1 MVKRKKVIIIL
12 AILLLIPLVAKY
24 APRNLS
30 LSSSEV
36 TRVNMLIFDGGK
48 FYDFTDEETKKL
60 VEYLSTCTIRKPLF
74 NEIFID
80 NRQGRTGYIDIAGTG
95 ITIEL
100 GELTYLTIH
109 NEEYLFIDEELVK
122 GDIENLITLI
132 NY

>member
-1 MVKRKKVIIIL
+1 MVKRKKVILIL

>member
-36 TRVNMLIFDGGK
+36 TRVNMLIFAGGK

>member
-1 MVKRKKVIIIL
+1 
-12 AILLLIPLVAKY
+12 
-24 APRNLS
+24 
-30 LSSSEV
+30 
-36 TRVNMLIFDGGK
+36 MLIFDGGK